1 VGFIVLLPVVLVV
14 AAFVVSYG
22 AVRASSLC
30 ITSHGIEFRNY
41 PQPPRTVPLDD
52 VERFVETER
61 VGIIAGL
68 RPATAALWM
77 RDGSRVPIRSVRDC
91 SGAHGVDAL
100 NARLADE
107 RRQRPA

>member
-1 VGFIVLLPVVLVV
+1 MGISE
-14 AAFVVSYG
+14 ACIRDE
-22 AVRASSLC
+22 RAGS
-30 ITSHGIEFRNY
+30 

-100 NARLADE
+100 NARLAQVRD
-107 RRQRPA
+107 AA